1 MSDNWNL
8 SPIIEGFAIETVDGL
23 IFTVKGLVHPPD
35 RVIAYLRYVPH
46 PQGDR
51 VMRREDASAQRYQRV
66 YHFQKQWEILE
77 THAGRDI
84 IAVKNTVGQHPLSDY
99 VWRDP
104 VFGIDLQGVPRHL
117 IRAAHDPCTYLAA
130 LRQRGPADPLEEDAL
145 ALATLLSARMPP
157 DVRYPPDARY
167 PPYDGLP
174 PDAIGI
180 SGSLM
185 LGLHQ
190 EDSDVDLIVYGAE
203 VAQAVKQTLQR
214 LLEMPSSPL
223 RRPGPEELAAL
234 HAEHS
239 PDTPL
244 PFADFARL
252 QARKVNELRFRGRE
266 VFVRFVKRA
275 TEVGERYGDRRFQ
288 TLGSATVQARV
299 TDDRDAMFTPCR
311 YAVTDVTILD
321 GPTHAAADL
330 RELVSFRGRFSDQA
344 RNGEWVIGRGNLE
357 RVSSCGA
364 PDYYRLS
371 IGGQAGDYLST
382 RAGD

>member
-1 MSDNWNL
+1 MPNYAS
-8 SPIIEGFAIETVDGL
+8 SGPIIEGFAIETVDGL

-35 RVIAYLRYVPH
+35 RVIAYLRYAPH

-51 VMRREDASAQRYQRV
+51 VMRRRDADARRYQRV
-66 YHFQKQWEILE
+66 YHFREQREILE
-77 THAGRDI
+77 AYAGRDP
-84 IAVKNTVGQHPLSDY
+84 IAGQDAVGQHPPSDY

-104 VFGIDLQGVPRHL
+104 VFGIDLQGAPRRL
-117 IRAAHDPCTYLAA
+117 IRAIYDPCAYLAA
-130 LRQRGPADPLEEDAL
+130 LRQRGPADQVEEDAL
-145 ALATLLSARMPP
+145 ALAALLDARMPRDDRLP
-157 DVRYPPDARY
+157 SDV
-167 PPYDGLP
+167 
-174 PDAIGI
+174 IGV

-190 EDSDVDLIVYGAE
+190 EDSDVDLLVYGA
-203 VAQAVKQTLQR
+203 QAGRAAHRALHG
-214 LLEMPSSPL
+214 LLAAPPGPL
-223 RRPGPEELAAL
+223 RRPDRAELAAL
-234 HAEHS
+234 HAEHA

-275 TEVGERYGDRRFQ
+275 AEVGERYGDRRFQ
-288 TLGSATVQARV
+288 PLGRVTVQARV

-330 RELVSFRGRFSDQA
+330 REVVSFRGRFSDQA
-344 RNGEWVIGRGNLE
+344 RNGEWVVGRGTLE
-357 RVSSCGA
+357 RVAPRDA
-364 PDYYRLS
+364 PDHHRLVV
-371 IGGQAGDYLST
+371 GGQAGDYLTT
-382 RAGD
+382 REEG